1 MHICVYLIHIYIYV
15 YIMGEHKPTSTTRG
29 PTSVLGIGTTGEV
42 GNPPI
47 ENPCAVLGALGKR
60 DGNYMF

>member
-1 MHICVYLIHIYIYV
+1 
-15 YIMGEHKPTSTTRG
+15 MGEHRPTSTTRG